1 MKHIKL
7 YLTALLFAAL
17 GFTSCNDEF
26 DTPPLTGPVATLQPN
41 TTISELKALYW
52 QDATNYVDTVGLTED
67 GHHMVIKGRVVS
79 SDASG
84 NIYKNL
90 VIQDET
96 AAITFSINGTDL
108 YNSYRLGQEVVIDVT
123 NMYIG
128 KYSGLQQFGFPDNDP
143 SFGWQTTFMPLEFFK
158 EHVQLNGLPDASK
171 VDTLTT
177 TMSALPGATD
187 IQGIQNMQS
196 RLVRFDN
203 VSWQEAGQ
211 PFAESEKTLSRTL
224 VDAEGKTLTVRNSGY
239 ADFYNK
245 TLPEG
250 EGSVVG
256 ILGYFNGTW
265 QLTLRSYEDC
275 IFGNQEGTKNSPYKV
290 SEAIAG
296 LNEKEGWVEGVI
308 VGAVAPGV
316 SQVASNSD
324 IEWKAPF
331 TLDNTIVIAE
341 SADVRDY
348 TKCMVVE
355 LPANSKLREIANLQ
369 DNPDNVGETIK
380 LKGKF
385 TTVLGMAGISENL
398 GTSSEFVYSGTVTVS
413 SIDENFDSYG
423 TSISGLLET
432 GWTSVTVQGNK
443 DWFLKEFDSN
453 TYASMT
459 GYKGT
464 APFESWLITPAIN
477 VDNLAEKVFSFRTQV
492 ADYGS
497 VNSKFE
503 VYVLTSNDPKT
514 ATKTKVNPVLADP
527 ATAGST
533 PYSEWANSG
542 NIDLSSFAGKKVY
555 IGFCYSATQDAEY
568 ATWCLDDVKVG
579 TRGEEAPNT
588 GDRDGSAE
596 KPYTVA
602 DVLTNVQGTGVWVK
616 GYIVGYA
623 SSTVATESAVFG
635 VTGTV
640 SKTNLLL
647 ADSANEK
654 DVNNCI
660 SVALP
665 IGAVRNALNLNEN
678 PGNLGKLLTI
688 KGDLGTNLYIPGVK
702 SPTEYKL
709 GE

>member
-1 MKHIKL
+1 MKHFKL

-26 DTPPLTGPVATLQPN
+26 DTPPLTGPVATLKPN
-41 TTISELKALYW
+41 TTISQLKALYW
-52 QDATNYVDTVGLTED
+52 QNVDNYVDTVGLTAD
-67 GHHMVIKGRVVS
+67 GQHMVIKARVVS

-96 AAITFSINGTDL
+96 AAITLSIDANNL
-108 YNSYRLGQEVVIDVT
+108 YNSFRLGQELVIDVT

-128 KYSGLQQFGFPDNDP
+128 KYSGLQQFGLPEEDP
-143 SFGWQTTFMPLEFFK
+143 KFGWQTSFMPLEFFK
-158 EHVQLNGLPDASK
+158 EHVQLNGLPDVSK

-177 TMSALPGATD
+177 TIGALPAATD
-187 IQGIQNMQS
+187 VQGIQNMQS

-211 PFAESEKTLSRTL
+211 PFAESEKTVSRTL

-239 ADFYNK
+239 ADFYK
-245 TLPEG
+245 DTIPTG
-250 EGSVVG
+250 TGSVVG
-256 ILGYFNGTW
+256 ILGYFNGSW
-265 QLTLRSYEDC
+265 QLTLRSIEDC
-275 IFGNQEGTKNSPYKV
+275 MIKTYKV
-290 SEAIAG
+290 SEAIAN
-296 LNEKEGWVEGVI
+296 LDKAEGWVEGVI

-324 IEWKAPF
+324 IEWSAPF

-348 TKCMVVE
+348 TKCMVIE

-385 TTVLGMAGISENL
+385 TTVLGMAGISENH

-413 SIDENFDSYG
+413 SIDENFNSYG
-423 TSISGLLET
+423 ASISGLLET

-588 GDRDGSAE
+588 GDRNGSAE

-654 DVNNCI
+654 DVKNCI
-660 SVALP
+660 SIALP
-665 IGAVRNALNLNEN
+665 IGGVRDALNLKEN

>member
-1 MKHIKL
+1 MFDLWVNEIRPKTLLLAASNCAVGCFLGL
-7 YLTALLFAAL
+7 YYGEISFYTIVLMLLII
-17 GFTSCNDEF
+17 
-26 DTPPLTGPVATLQPN
+26 LTGVLLQIVSNLANDYGDACKGADGAARVGPIRAVMSGGLSLTQLRKGIGVA
-41 TTISELKALYW
+41 
-52 QDATNYVDTVGLTED
+52 
-67 GHHMVIKGRVVS
+67 
-79 SDASG
+79 
-84 NIYKNL
+84 
-90 VIQDET
+90 
-96 AAITFSINGTDL
+96 
-108 YNSYRLGQEVVIDVT
+108 
-123 NMYIG
+123 
-128 KYSGLQQFGFPDNDP
+128 
-143 SFGWQTTFMPLEFFK
+143 
-158 EHVQLNGLPDASK
+158 
-171 VDTLTT
+171 
-177 TMSALPGATD
+177 
-187 IQGIQNMQS
+187 
-196 RLVRFDN
+196 
-203 VSWQEAGQ
+203 
-211 PFAESEKTLSRTL
+211 
-224 VDAEGKTLTVRNSGY
+224 
-239 ADFYNK
+239 
-245 TLPEG
+245 
-250 EGSVVG
+250 
-256 ILGYFNGTW
+256 IL
-265 QLTLRSYEDC
+265 L
-275 IFGNQEGTKNSPYKV
+275 
-290 SEAIAG
+290 A
-296 LNEKEGWVEGVI
+296 VI

-348 TKCMVVE
+348 TKCMVID
-355 LPANSKLREIANLQ
+355 LPANSKLREVANLQ
-369 DNPDNVGETIK
+369 AHPDNVGETIK

-385 TTVLGMAGISENL
+385 TNVLGMVGIADNL
-398 GTSSEFVYSGTVTVS
+398 GTSSDFVFSGTITVTTLE
-413 SIDENFDSYG
+413 ENFDSYG
-423 TSISGLLET
+423 ATISGLLAT
-432 GWTSVTVQGNK
+432 GWTSVKVKGNK
-443 DWFLKEFDSN
+443 EWFLKEFDSN

-477 VDNLAEKVFSFRTQV
+477 VDNMTEKVFNFRTQV

-503 VYVLTSNDPKT
+503 VYVLTSNDPTK
-514 ATKTKVNPVLADP
+514 ATKTKVDAVLADP
-527 ATAGST
+527 ATATST

-542 NIDLSSFAGKKVY
+542 NIDLSGYTGKVY

-579 TRGEEAPNT
+579 IRGEDAPNT

-623 SSTVATESAVFG
+623 SSTVATDSAVFG

-647 ADSANEK
+647 ADSADEK
-654 DVNNCI
+654 DVKNCI
-660 SVALP
+660 SIALP
-665 IGAVRNALNLNEN
+665 IGGVRDALNLKEN

>member
-1 MKHIKL
+1 MKHVKL

-26 DTPPLTGPVATLQPN
+26 DTPPLTGPVATLTPN

-52 QDATNYVDTVGLTED
+52 QDATNYVDTVGLTEN
-67 GHHMVIKGRVVS
+67 GQHMVIKGRVVS

-96 AAITFSINGTDL
+96 AAITLSINANSL
-108 YNSYRLGQEVVIDVT
+108 YNSYRLGQELVIDVT
-123 NMYIG
+123 DMYIG
-128 KYSGLQQFGFPDNDP
+128 KYSGLQQFGFPDYDDK
-143 SFGWQTTFMPLEFFK
+143 FGWQTTFMPLEFFK
-158 EHVQLNGLPDASK
+158 EHVQLNGLPDVSK

-177 TMSALPGATD
+177 TIGALPAATD
-187 IQGIQNMQS
+187 VQGIQTMQS

-211 PFAESEKTLSRTL
+211 TFAESEKTVSRNL

-245 TLPEG
+245 VLPEG

-275 IFGNQEGTKNSPYKV
+275 IFGSQEGTKNKPYKV

-296 LNEKEGWVEGVI
+296 VNEKEGWVEGVI

-348 TKCMVVE
+348 TKCMVID
-355 LPANSKLREIANLQ
+355 LPANSKLREVANLQ
-369 DNPDNVGETIK
+369 AHPDNVGETIK

-385 TTVLGMAGISENL
+385 TNVLGMVGIADNL
-398 GTSSEFVYSGTVTVS
+398 GTSSDFVFSGTITVTTLE
-413 SIDENFDSYG
+413 ENFDSYG
-423 TSISGLLET
+423 ATISGLLAT
-432 GWTSVTVQGNK
+432 GWTSVKVKGNK
-443 DWFLKEFDSN
+443 EWFLKEFDSN

-477 VDNLAEKVFSFRTQV
+477 VDNMTEKVFNFRTQV

-503 VYVLTSNDPKT
+503 VYVLTSNDPTK
-514 ATKTKVNPVLADP
+514 ATKTKVDAVLADP
-527 ATAGST
+527 ATATST

-542 NIDLSSFAGKKVY
+542 NIDLSGYTGKVY

-579 TRGEEAPNT
+579 IRGEDAPNT

-623 SSTVATESAVFG
+623 SSTVATDSAVFG

-647 ADSANEK
+647 ADSADEK
-654 DVNNCI
+654 DVKNCI
-660 SVALP
+660 SIALP
-665 IGAVRNALNLNEN
+665 IGGVRDALNLKEN